1 MKLTRKSRERELTQ
15 KFIET
20 CEYKGKFETE
30 KPIPKVLNS
39 STEDKTIM
47 KNAISNIYSLRA
59 DLFITLDSG
68 GYVLVETKNRIN
80 PSALGQLLCYQELLS
95 RALGNIDA
103 KDISLVCVFHIGD
116 PEIEHIFTKYG
127 IDLVRL

>member
-47 KNAISNIYSLRA
+47 KNAISNKA
-59 DLFITLDSG
+59 NTLIKS
-68 GYVLVETKNRIN
+68 IM
-80 PSALGQLLCYQELLS
+80 
-95 RALGNIDA
+95 
-103 KDISLVCVFHIGD
+103 ISL
-116 PEIEHIFTKYG
+116 P
-127 IDLVRL
+127 

>member
-1 MKLTRKSRERELTQ
+1 MKVTRKSRERDLTR

-20 CEYKGKFETE
+20 CNYKGKFETE
-30 KPIPKVLNS
+30 KPIPKILLD
-39 STEDKTIM
+39 STKEKTIM
-47 KNAISNIYSLRA
+47 RNAISNIYSLRA

-95 RALGNIDA
+95 RSLGNIDA
-103 KDISLVCVFHIGD
+103 KDIHLICVYHIGD
-116 PEIEHIFTKYG
+116 PEIENVFMMYG
-127 IDLVRL
+127 IELVKL